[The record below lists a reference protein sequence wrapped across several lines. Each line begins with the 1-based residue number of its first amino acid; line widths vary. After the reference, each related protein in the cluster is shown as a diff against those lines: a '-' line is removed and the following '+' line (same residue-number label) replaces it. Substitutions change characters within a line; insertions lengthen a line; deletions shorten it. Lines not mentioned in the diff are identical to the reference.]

1 MYLNIRF
8 SNTTFES
15 FVIRHSSF
23 VIRHSSF
30 VIRHSSFV
38 IRHSSFVIRHSLD
51 SAALRGT
58 AAVVWNRSDVPDR
71 FHFDARS
78 LQSTYGRFTARSRP
92 FDLDLYASHA
102 HLLCRRGRFRS
113 GLLRGK
119 GSSLARSL
127 EPHGAGATMRDEIS
141 FQVRYAD
148 NGVVEGRQDVGD
160 ARRHVD
166 LLPLLSRLLLHS
178 LFGFFR
184 FIRHAELL
192 SLQFF

>member
-1 MYLNIRF
+1 MTQFTIGNPRIQELERTHTVFNILEFLNSWIPDRHF
-8 SNTTFES
+8 S
-15 FVIRHSSF
+15 
-23 VIRHSSF
+23 
-30 VIRHSSFV
+30 
-38 IRHSSFVIRHSLD
+38 D
-51 SAALRGT
+51 SAALRGA

-71 FHFDARS
+71 FHFDAGS

-119 GSSLARSL
+119 RSSLARSF
-127 EPHGAGATMRDEIS
+127 EPHGAGAAMRNEIS

-148 NGVVEGRQDVGD
+148 NGVVEGRQDVGY

-166 LLPLLSRLLLHS
+166 LLPLLSRFLLH
-178 LFGFFR
+178 
-184 FIRHAELL
+184 
-192 SLQFF
+192 